1 MNFLPVGSII
11 DPSRDQFAT
20 SGAHGDFRIIPMY
33 GEQRGQHID
42 PATRPELL
50 ARIFAGDGDSR
61 RSITSYPMTS
71 GFGPRNLDIPGASKF
86 HKGQDYAIPAGVPL
100 YIQGA
105 TEYYSQNGVGV
116 AKITDAQ
123 GRPYE
128 IELFHT
134 DPGKFTQATAP
145 VPVASAPVPAAS
157 APITAAAAVVSP
169 SAPAEREILYSAET
183 QMPSPVEEEV
193 KPAVAVRSIQS
204 GGQSQRGNEAA
215 ALQDMQRGLNQMLS
229 SLQQNQTEEQRT
241 RLALD
246 QAAKQAAEAFKGGK
260 SVI

>member
-33 GEQRGQHID
+33 GDQRGQHID

-50 ARIFAGDGDSR
+50 GRIFAGDGDNR
-61 RSITSYPMTS
+61 RPITSYPMTS

-86 HKGQDYAIPAGVPL
+86 HKGMDYAIPMGTPL
-100 YIQGA
+100 SIQGA

-116 AKITDAQ
+116 AKITDSQ

-134 DPGKFTQATAP
+134 EPGKFVQATAP
-145 VPVASAPVPAAS
+145 VPAAVPAPSVASAPIADVTPR
-157 APITAAAAVVSP
+157 APLP
-169 SAPAEREILYSAET
+169 ERGALYSVEA
-183 QMPSPVEEEV
+183 QVPSPVGDKEE
-193 KPAVAVRSIQS
+193 PAIAVRSIRQ
-204 GGQSQRGNEAA
+204 GGQSQQGNEAR

-229 SLQQNQTEEQRT
+229 SLQRNQTEEQRT

-246 QAAKQAAEAFKGGK
+246 RAAKQAAEAFQGGK

>member
-1 MNFLPVGSII
+1 MDFLPVGSII
-11 DPSRDQFAT
+11 DPSRDRFAT

-33 GEQRGQHID
+33 GDQRGQHVD

-50 ARIFAGDGDSR
+50 ARIFAGDGENR

-86 HKGQDYAIPAGVPL
+86 HKGQDYAIPMGTPL
-100 YIQGA
+100 SIQGA

-116 AKITDAQ
+116 AKITDSQ

-134 DPGKFTQATAP
+134 DPGKFMQATAP
-145 VPVASAPVPAAS
+145 VPAAPAPV
-157 APITAAAAVVSP
+157 AAVAAIAPPSP
-169 SAPAEREILYSAET
+169 SPEREILYSAET
-183 QMPSPVEEEV
+183 RMPSPVEEEV
-193 KPAVAVRSIQS
+193 KPAVAVRRMQS
-204 GGQSQRGNEAA
+204 GGQSQQGREAE

-246 QAAKQAAEAFKGGK
+246 RAAKQAAEAFKGGK

>member
-1 MNFLPVGSII
+1 
-11 DPSRDQFAT
+11 
-20 SGAHGDFRIIPMY
+20 MY
-33 GEQRGQHID
+33 GDQRGQHID

-50 ARIFAGDGDSR
+50 ARIFAGDGENR

-105 TEYYSQNGVGV
+105 TDYFSQNGVGV
-116 AKITDAQ
+116 AKLNDAQ

-134 DPGKFTQATAP
+134 DPGKFMQAT
-145 VPVASAPVPAAS
+145 APVPAAS
-157 APITAAAAVVSP
+157 APVAAIAARGPNSGPVGSMGAFDDYRSP
-169 SAPAEREILYSAET
+169 EEKEVDRFLKPQFSQEPPSLEDVKKAILLTEY
-183 QMPSPVEEEV
+183 Q
-193 KPAVAVRSIQS
+193 Q
-204 GGQSQRGNEAA
+204 GGQSQKGASSKA
-215 ALQDMQRGLNQMLS
+215 VQDMQRSLSQMISALRS
-229 SLQQNQTEEQRT
+229 GQTEEQRT

-246 QAAKQAAEAFKGGK
+246 KAVDRAAAAFQGGK

>member
-1 MNFLPVGSII
+1 VDFLPVGRII
-11 DPSRDQFAT
+11 DPSRDRFAT
-20 SGAHGDFRIIPMY
+20 SAAHGDFRIIPMY

-50 ARIFAGDGDSR
+50 ARIFAGDGDNR

-71 GFGPRNLDIPGASKF
+71 GYGPRNLDIPGASKF

-134 DPGKFTQATAP
+134 DPGKFMQATAP
-145 VPVASAPVPAAS
+145 VPAATPAPVATPS
-157 APITAAAAVVSP
+157 ISP
-169 SAPAEREILYSAET
+169 EREVLYSAET
-183 QMPSPVEEEV
+183 QTPPLVEDV
-193 KPAVAVRSIQS
+193 KEALLLREYEPNGQAQKETSSKAV
-204 GGQSQRGNEAA
+204 
-215 ALQDMQRGLNQMLS
+215 QDMQRSLNQMMAALGS
-229 SLQQNQTEEQRT
+229 GQTEEQRT
-241 RLALD
+241 RLVLD
-246 QAAKQAAEAFKGGK
+246 QAAKRAAEAFKGGQ